1 MPNGYTK
8 EEMDNIVAGVTETYW
23 TEMKPE
29 VTAGKKIDKFGIEK
43 YFFTWEDAGTL
54 FLSPLTPGR
63 YYISKFEGKRESGA
77 RIAFSHFVRKYT
89 DRWTAPPTTEK

>member
-1 MPNGYTK
+1 MRDGFTK

-29 VTAGKKIDKFGIEK
+29 VTAGKIIDKFGIEK
-43 YFFTWEDAGTL
+43 YFFTWEDVGTI

-63 YYISKFEGKRESGA
+63 YYISKFEGKREGGV
-77 RIAFSHFVRKYT
+77 RLAFGSFVDKYT
-89 DRWTAPPTTEK
+89 SRYRKENK